1 MSNNLNIDENI
12 NEKTEDLNVTTE
24 DVNTEPTDQ
33 VAMEDDNYNTTNV
46 SGDQIR
52 NDYSVRNS
60 ADIHTTTQYNGPPNI
75 ADSGNFGG
83 MIRSGVASGI
93 RNLIGSA
100 YRIFEPVVTNV
111 LFTFWDMLNNPKG
124 SMPLGSNVVTLIC
137 VVSDDLPIDV
147 RNMYCKSLEVVNA
160 MTVRSLIMS
169 SIEGRLTSNTP
180 HLYRKLPFMT
190 GFDAVE
196 FDKAKKAY
204 KTIGDSIFSRKFNG
218 SQVIDNFAEA
228 FVENLEKHFKLKISM
243 EEAVMRESSTG
254 SVPTYVEAEVTI
266 LLDNGAK
273 AHTKKYMIGVQVLP
287 KVVPANEL
295 AQMFIKQN
303 NRIIAEAQEANRSWW
318 EKLKS
323 FFTFKS
329 KEAIKATVKEGNNE
343 AAKVLNDNMNAVV
356 GIKKPF
362 INILMSNN
370 VAEMLQ
376 DARFDVTSRSTVNR
390 MYNNLPLMSVGIYDI
405 NTDTITASMNRSP
418 IFTKRT
424 AGEFNSE
431 ASRLQKDLAEMLRI
445 KKLS

>member
-12 NEKTEDLNVTTE
+12 NEKTEDLNVATE
-24 DVNTEPTDQ
+24 DVNTEPSDQ

-52 NDYSVRNS
+52 NDYSTSNS
-60 ADIHTTTQYNGPPNI
+60 ADIHSHTHYAGPPNI

-370 VAEMLQ
+370 VEEMLQ

>member
-1 MSNNLNIDENI
+1 MSNNLNIDEKI
-12 NEKTEDLNVTTE
+12 NEKTENLDVATE
-24 DVNTEPTDQ
+24 NVNTEQQ
-33 VAMEDDNYNTTNV
+33 VATEATTINADDGSNV
-46 SGDQIR
+46 R
-52 NDYSVRNS
+52 NVENDYSVRNS
-60 ADIHTTTQYNGPPNI
+60 ADIHTHAHYSGAPNI
-75 ADSGNFGG
+75 ADSGNLGG
-83 MIRSGVASGI
+83 MIRSGVASGL
-93 RNLIGSA
+93 RDLVGSA
-100 YRIFEPVVTNV
+100 FRIFEPVVTNV
-111 LFTFWDMLNNPKG
+111 LFTFWDMLNNPKS
-124 SMPLGSNVVTLIC
+124 SMPLGSNVITLMC

-169 SIEGRLTSNTP
+169 SIEGRLTASTP
-180 HLYRKLPFMT
+180 NLYRKLPFMT

-196 FDKAKKAY
+196 FDEAKKAY
-204 KTIGDSIFSRKFNG
+204 KTIGDSVFSRKFNG

-303 NRIIAEAQEANRSWW
+303 NRIVAEAQEANRSWW

-329 KEAIKATVKEGNNE
+329 KEAIKANDKEGNKE
-343 AAKVLNDNMNAVV
+343 AAKVLNDNMNAVA

-376 DARFDVTSRSTVNR
+376 DARFDITNRSTVNR
-390 MYNNLPLMSVGIYDI
+390 IYNNLPLMSVGIYDI